1 MCGTFS
7 FFFQDVTK
15 QTMVAKQAQKEKE
28 KIKKLTNRPNI
39 SITPVNPVS
48 VITTNVPKYIT
59 SQPPPPPPPQIHPT
73 SSSSSPGKTLQEK
86 LAEKQKQL
94 SSKHS
99 QVEIKTHS
107 FPANI
112 PNVVLPSSL
121 TISRASS
128 IPTFPLESGLSISEV
143 KSNSKKF

>member
-1 MCGTFS
+1 MI
-7 FFFQDVTK
+7 
-15 QTMVAKQAQKEKE
+15 AKQAQKEKD
-28 KIKKLTNRPNI
+28 KVKKLTNRPHI

-48 VITTNVPKYIT
+48 VITTNIPKYHT
-59 SQPPPPPPPQIHPT
+59 PPPPPPPILPT
-73 SSSSSPGKTLQEK
+73 SSPGKTLQEK

-94 SSKHS
+94 SSKHLQAEVKS
-99 QVEIKTHS
+99 HP
-107 FPANI
+107 FPSNI

-143 KSNSKKF
+143 KSLSKQF